1 MDSEIGIGGLSVGK
15 DEYATDYFDLFKSV
29 EIENSIADVSRIII
43 RPVNAA
49 GSKGPFHFEMPAD
62 FEKFTDAESF
72 CIHGRM
78 RIRKENASEI
88 ELLM

>member
-1 MDSEIGIGGLSVGK
+1 MLSNFSKFAKYKMNSGSGIGGLSVGK

-49 GSKGPFHFEMPAD
+49 GNKGPFNFEMPSY
-62 FEKFTDAESF
+62 FEKFTDSV
-72 CIHGRM
+72 G
-78 RIRKENASEI
+78 
-88 ELLM
+88 

>member
-1 MDSEIGIGGLSVGK
+1 MDSGIGIGGLSVGK

-49 GSKGPFHFEMPAD
+49 GNKGSFHFE
-62 FEKFTDAESF
+62 
-72 CIHGRM
+72 IWQ
-78 RIRKENASEI
+78 I
-88 ELLM
+88 